1 MVKGIRYADEQKQA
15 LIEEYQTSG
24 MSLSRFCSPQG
35 KPSYAVMSK
44 WIKAE
49 GGVVAYSDP
58 HVRQVSRSNSVGG
71 DSGLF
76 TEFTKSLMPD
86 DVQTRYIAFLEKRV
100 RELEAQLA
108 QKDE

>member
-1 MVKGIRYADEQKQA
+1 MIKGIRYADEQKQA

-24 MSLSRFCSPQG
+24 MSLSRFCSQQG

-49 GGVVAYSDP
+49 GEP
-58 HVRQVSRSNSVGG
+58 VRQISRSNSVGG
-71 DSGLF
+71 DSALF

>member
-24 MSLSRFCSPQG
+24 MSLSRFCSQQG

-49 GGVVAYSDP
+49 GEP
-58 HVRQVSRSNSVGG
+58 VRQVSRSNSVGVIPG
-71 DSGLF
+71 CLLS
-76 TEFTKSLMPD
+76 S
-86 DVQTRYIAFLEKRV
+86 QNH
-100 RELEAQLA
+100 
-108 QKDE
+108 

>member
-1 MVKGIRYADEQKQA
+1 MVKGIRYADEQKQT
-15 LIEEYQTSG
+15 LIEEYQASG
-24 MSLSRFCSPQG
+24 MSLSRFCSQQG

-49 GGVVAYSDP
+49 GEP
-58 HVRQVSRSNSVGG
+58 VRQVSRSNTVGS

-76 TEFTKSLMPD
+76 TEFTKSLMPE